1 MAINISIAGILND
14 EVKRVRNSLALRID
28 ARLIQETP
36 VDTSEARSAWN
47 VSVGNPNN
55 AQINMQDPGAAIAQ
69 GRNAINSAPTY
80 AKLYIQNTKPYI
92 DRLNNGWSL
101 QAPSKYVER
110 IIAQEV
116 AREQ

>member
-1 MAINISIAGILND
+1 MPEINIAQLISN
-14 EVKRVRNSLALRID
+14 EVRSLRNRLALRID
-28 ARLIQETP
+28 TRLVNETP
-36 VDTSEARSAWN
+36 RDTSEARLAWN
-47 VSVGNPNN
+47 ISVGTPNN
-55 AQINMQDPGAAIAQ
+55 AQINMQDDGTVMAQAIST
-69 GRNAINSAPTY
+69 INSAPTY
-80 AKLYIQNTKPYI
+80 TRLYIQNTKPYI

>member
-1 MAINISIAGILND
+1 MAGNISILRFLND
-14 EVKRVRNSLALRID
+14 TIKSERNNIALRID
-28 ARLIQETP
+28 ARLVQETP

-47 VSVGNPNN
+47 VSVGSPNN
-55 AQINMQDPGAAIAQ
+55 AQINMRDTGAAMSQA
-69 GRNAINSAPTY
+69 RTAILGAPTFT
-80 AKLYIQNTKPYI
+80 KLYIQNTKPYI

-116 AREQ
+116 DR